1 MLAEAFGNGT
11 HHAAGLTPFGSVASS
26 RTSALAALAR
36 SRFQW
41 GAVFEE
47 DATLHASV
55 LPSHAALLIQRHRSC
70 RQRSGLVLGRLR
82 FALRKRNHDH
92 CTRLAAV
99 ASERR
104 ALPGVLHARVR
115 ALRQAR
121 GLLLRECLLPRRA
134 VRPRLRQAALLH
146 GLGDVAALPA
156 RARRVDRRRR
166 LREPV
171 GRRPP
176 RLVRAEPD
184 DDAQGR
190 HHVAPQLSVAQQLAR
205 PGPSAVAAALAITV
219 VAATLASTDG
229 GGVGEGSRFFETA
242 LKTTTHGYIR
252 MQYLLPEVSRS
263 CAPLHSKKSII
274 WIGAAPGAGKTTIA
288 KRFQQYG
295 FTTLECEDKWARKN
309 RLESIYNGSL
319 LAANLQSYLIVAACD
334 ETYLLRAPDMVVPIL
349 ILPTFDV
356 YTERWKNRN
365 PKDTQHHNE
374 RFNSS
379 VRISMEMN
387 TKVRVLHQYV
397 EESVDETVRRICE
410 IVKQEQRL

>member
-1 MLAEAFGNGT
+1 
-11 HHAAGLTPFGSVASS
+11 
-26 RTSALAALAR
+26 
-36 SRFQW
+36 
-41 GAVFEE
+41 
-47 DATLHASV
+47 
-55 LPSHAALLIQRHRSC
+55 
-70 RQRSGLVLGRLR
+70 
-82 FALRKRNHDH
+82 
-92 CTRLAAV
+92 
-99 ASERR
+99 
-104 ALPGVLHARVR
+104 
-115 ALRQAR
+115 
-121 GLLLRECLLPRRA
+121 
-134 VRPRLRQAALLH
+134 
-146 GLGDVAALPA
+146 
-156 RARRVDRRRR
+156 
-166 LREPV
+166 
-171 GRRPP
+171 
-176 RLVRAEPD
+176 
-184 DDAQGR
+184 
-190 HHVAPQLSVAQQLAR
+190 
-205 PGPSAVAAALAITV
+205 
-219 VAATLASTDG
+219 
-229 GGVGEGSRFFETA
+229 
-242 LKTTTHGYIR
+242 

-319 LAANLQSYLIVAACD
+319 LAANLQSSLIVAACD

-356 YTERWKNRN
+356 YTERWKNPN
-365 PKDTQHHNE
+365 PKDPQHHNE